1 MKKTTGF
8 LKTLTLSLGMGAITS
23 FLVTGISYAATPV
36 SGGSQLYENSDF
48 SAEDVWEAVSSAAEP
63 VDMEILSP
71 YMDSKLLQEAKKESG
86 SEEIAEILQNYCEK
100 DESFY
105 ATVCDY
111 FVVVGAKD
119 AEEA

>member
-8 LKTLTLSLGMGAITS
+8 LKTLMLPLGIGAITS

-48 SAEDVWEAVSSAAEP
+48 SAEDVWEAVSSTAES
-63 VDMEILSP
+63 VDMEILIP
-71 YMDSKLLQEAKKESG
+71 YMDPKLLQEAKMESD
-86 SEEIAEILQNYCEK
+86 SEEIVEILQNYCEK

-111 FVVVGAKD
+111 FVVGGAK
-119 AEEA
+119 EA